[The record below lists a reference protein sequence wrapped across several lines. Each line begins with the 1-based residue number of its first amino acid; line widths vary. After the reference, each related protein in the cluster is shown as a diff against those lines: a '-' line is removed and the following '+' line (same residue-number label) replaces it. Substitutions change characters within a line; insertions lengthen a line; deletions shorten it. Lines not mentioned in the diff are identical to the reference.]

1 MVAVGST
8 RPPGAP
14 GNRSPASAA
23 SEERPAASPPVRSS
37 GRISRQVILAVVA
50 ASTLVFG
57 LSSILILRG
66 QRRAVIAQVE
76 HQAQLVS
83 ETIKSSTRYAMLRNR
98 REDVHQIIDTIGRQ
112 EEIHQVRIFNKD
124 GEVIYSPDKS
134 LLGALVDKRAEAC
147 YACHA
152 ADQPLERLSRP
163 QRTRIFTDAEGGRR
177 LGIINPIYT
186 EPSCW
191 QADCHAHLENQSVLG
206 IVDVTL
212 PLEEVDAQLVADGRR
227 AASLSGAAI
236 LAIVVIL
243 WLFFRQRVARPVA
256 RLLEAT
262 NIVAA
267 GDLEHRLEVRR
278 HDELGLLQRSFNEMT
293 RRLAAAQTQ
302 IYQSDR
308 LASIGR
314 LAAGVA
320 HEINNPLTGVLV
332 HSSFL
337 HKRAAA
343 GSEEQKDL
351 ETIVHETKRCREI
364 VRGLLDFA
372 RQAPTTKSSVDLNE
386 VIERALKI
394 VDNQLAV
401 KNIRVTKALRAELPP
416 IHADANQIAQVL
428 INLLVNAADAIGAV
442 GGEIYVATELREEE
456 QGGMIEVKVAD
467 NGCGVSESDLGSIF
481 EPFFTTKQNHGTGLG
496 LAVVWGIVEEHGGSI
511 RVDSRPG
518 SGTTFTALLPVAVAP
533 GAVGVAEE
541 VVHG

>member
-1 MVAVGST
+1 M
-8 RPPGAP
+8 
-14 GNRSPASAA
+14 
-23 SEERPAASPPVRSS
+23 
-37 GRISRQVILAVVA
+37 ILAVVA

-57 LSSILILRG
+57 LSSYLILGG
-66 QRRAVIAQVE
+66 QRRAVIEQVE

-134 LLGALVDKRAEAC
+134 LLGSLVDKQTEAC
-147 YACHA
+147 YGCHT
-152 ADQPLERLSRP
+152 ADQPLARLSRP
-163 QRTRIFTDAEGGRR
+163 QRTRIFNGGEGGRR
-177 LGIINPIYT
+177 LGIINPIYN

-191 QADCHAHLENQSVLG
+191 QAACHAHVESQSVLG

-212 PLEEVDAQLVADGRR
+212 PLAEVDRQLAVDGRR
-227 AASLSGAAI
+227 AATLSGAAI

-243 WLFFRQRVARPVA
+243 WLFFRGRVIRPVA

-278 HDELGLLQRSFNEMT
+278 HDELGQLQRSFNEMT
-293 RRLAAAQTQ
+293 RRLAAAQSQ

-337 HKRAAA
+337 HKRAVP
-343 GSEEQKDL
+343 GSEEQRDL

-364 VRGLLDFA
+364 VKGLLDFA
-372 RQAPTTKSSVDLNE
+372 RQAPTTKSSVDVNE
-386 VIERALKI
+386 IVERALRI
-394 VDNQLAV
+394 VHNQL
-401 KNIRVTKALRAELPP
+401 E
-416 IHADANQIAQVL
+416 
-428 INLLVNAADAIGAV
+428 
-442 GGEIYVATELREEE
+442 REE
-456 QGGMIEVKVAD
+456 
-467 NGCGVSESDLGSIF
+467 
-481 EPFFTTKQNHGTGLG
+481 H
-496 LAVVWGIVEEHGGSI
+496 
-511 RVDSRPG
+511 PG
-518 SGTTFTALLPVAVAP
+518 DARAARRA
-533 GAVGVAEE
+533 AVGVCRRQPDRPGADQPAGQRRRR
-541 VVHG
+541 HRRGRRRDLCRHRAA